1 MMLRI
6 NLIVFIL
13 SFTTFIG
20 ATSVKAKC
28 LMFGENERLSN
39 YCLLESIKGK
49 LVDQTT
55 ANIVVQKLM
64 QEGYLG
70 GLKVPAI
77 KLEFLQKLRYSKNI
91 NGSNPDKPLIL

>member
-1 MMLRI
+1 M
-6 NLIVFIL
+6 

-20 ATSVKAKC
+20 ATSVRANC
-28 LMFGENERLSN
+28 LILGENERPSN
-39 YCLLESIKGK
+39 FCVLESVEGK
-49 LVDQTT
+49 IVDKNT
-55 ANIVVQKLM
+55 AIIVNQRLM
-64 QEGYLG
+64 QEGYFG